1 MSMVDELYNIDW
13 KKYAN
18 VNSLDKCYSL
28 QSDFFKTY
36 HSCPDLLIKKKQLEA
51 VAKRQ
56 SKQNSVVKKH
66 FKTAFR
72 KRKVSF
78 YQTILYDILKDATND
93 EEKEMVELT
102 KDILYIYSKK
112 NEERHYLEWLI
123 NDWDATLEEMD
134 RQNSMNYFCEY
145 DV

>member
-1 MSMVDELYNIDW
+1 MMMVDELYNIDW
-13 KKYAN
+13 QKYSN
-18 VNSLDKCYSL
+18 VDSLDKCYSL
-28 QSDFFKTY
+28 QSDFLKTY
-36 HSCPDLLIKKKQLEA
+36 HSCPDLLIKKKQLETL
-51 VAKRQ
+51 AKRQ

-66 FKTAFR
+66 FKTAFC

-78 YQTILYDILKDATND
+78 YQTLLYDILKDATND

-112 NEERHYLEWLI
+112 NEEIYYLNCLI
-123 NDWDATLEEMD
+123 NDWDARLQEIE